1 MLSNVTGDYLLAGD
15 SVNKKENIHGV
26 EKNTNNQNLP
36 VKTTEFDDS
45 LEVSKEAKE
54 LLQKEKDIEFFKS
67 LVLESPCSKEEIN
80 TIMELI
86 KNGEFVDNKDLSET
100 LKQDKDLLDYLFS
113 DIEAVS

>member
-67 LVLESPCSKEEIN
+67 LVLESPNNKEEVN
-80 TIMELI
+80 AIMKLI
-86 KNGEFVDNKDLSET
+86 ENGEFIDNKDLTEA
-100 LKQDKDLLDYLFS
+100 LNQDKDLLNYLFS
-113 DIEAVS
+113 DIEAAS